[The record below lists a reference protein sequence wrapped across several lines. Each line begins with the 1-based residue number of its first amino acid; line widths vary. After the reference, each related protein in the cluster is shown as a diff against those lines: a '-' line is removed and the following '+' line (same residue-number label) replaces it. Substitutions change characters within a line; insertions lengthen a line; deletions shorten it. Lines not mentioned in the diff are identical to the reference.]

1 MENKKLAFK
10 QRTLVIMTTLTL
22 SAALNSL
29 NMVDLPDKTVPLT
42 DIRQLYTSPVY
53 VCDGVTSYLGIQ
65 YEREESMIS
74 YSPVF
79 TDKDPVL
86 KRPVIIIWCK
96 ELNGVNTI
104 QFTKDYFMMLVKRG
118 QVFADPQG
126 KRVHK
131 SNW

>member
-1 MENKKLAFK
+1 
-10 QRTLVIMTTLTL
+10 MTTLTL

-29 NMVDLPDKTVPLT
+29 NMIDLPDKTVPLT

>member
-1 MENKKLAFK
+1 MA
-10 QRTLVIMTTLTL
+10 TLTL
-22 SAALNSL
+22 SVALGKFELKHSP
-29 NMVDLPDKTVPLT
+29 VHSLPDTAIPLT
-42 DIRQLYTSPVY
+42 DIRQLYTSPIY
-53 VCDGVTSYLGIQ
+53 VSVESVVDSKKSYLGIQ
-65 YEREESMIS
+65 YEREESMMS

-86 KRPVIIIWCK
+86 KRPAILIWCK
-96 ELNGVNTI
+96 ELNGASTI

>member
-1 MENKKLAFK
+1 MA
-10 QRTLVIMTTLTL
+10 TLTL
-22 SAALNSL
+22 SAALGKFEVKHSSAHS
-29 NMVDLPDKTVPLT
+29 LPDMAIPLT

-53 VCDGVTSYLGIQ
+53 VSVESVDGIKSYLGIQ
-65 YEREESMIS
+65 YEREESMMS

-86 KRPVIIIWCK
+86 KRPVILIWCK
-96 ELNGVNTI
+96 ELNGTNTI